1 MILINSCN
9 VNESDL
15 VTLKYL
21 ELVQR
26 IKTNDINILAI
37 HLSLEDDHISSTKS
51 QDRNTAKFVFLPNVN
66 LKIPDILRYFY
77 DLVANNT
84 NELQLILYLNKS
96 QCN

>member
-21 ELVQR
+21 ELVQQ

-51 QDRNTAKFVFLPNVN
+51 QDRV
-66 LKIPDILRYFY
+66 
-77 DLVANNT
+77 
-84 NELQLILYLNKS
+84 
-96 QCN
+96 

>member
-1 MILINSCN
+1 MHFKLHIKSLTHSIYIVFNHLEICRQQKGKKFPTPLSKSICMILINSCN

-21 ELVQR
+21 ELVQQ

-51 QDRNTAKFVFLPNVN
+51 QDRV
-66 LKIPDILRYFY
+66 
-77 DLVANNT
+77 
-84 NELQLILYLNKS
+84 
-96 QCN
+96 